1 MIASGFHTFQVLAS
15 VRPYHHAVAWIL
27 IVSNGLVGIWALG
40 AHFLPRLRHKA
51 IWIGVIVAELV
62 IVVQTILGVILQSSE
77 NLDPDRH
84 QLYGFSA
91 FISVGLIYAYRN
103 EMKSRIYLLYGLGS
117 LWIMGLGIR
126 AVLLSP

>member
-1 MIASGFHTFQVLAS
+1 MIIGEISGLMVFAS
-15 VRPYHHAVAWIL
+15 VRPYHHAIAWIL
-27 IVSNGLVGIWALG
+27 IFSNGFVGFWALG

-51 IWIGVIVAELV
+51 IWVGVVAAELV
-62 IVVQTILGVILQSSE
+62 IVAQTILGAILQNSE